1 MEEKTGKESQ
11 QSVDLITDEA
21 ERIIPVVEEEVV
33 TGKRK
38 VVRGTVLIEKKIKS
52 EEISVELPVTSEVIN
67 IEHVPRNQY
76 LDSRPEI
83 RYEGDTIIIPVM
95 KEVIV
100 SKLLLVE
107 EIRITKETRTDT
119 VTKNITLKKEE
130 VNISRIEKQSESSE
144 NLK

>member
-144 NLK
+144 I